1 MDTKLTSTEDKK
13 NLQCINQISICV
25 TQNSTLDTY
34 WYLGYQDITI
44 LL

>member
-1 MDTKLTSTEDKK
+1 MNTKLTSTEDKK

-25 TQNSTLDTY
+25 TQNSILDTY